1 MNARHGVIAGGLLSF
16 SVRSVGGVVGR
27 KRDVWKEVAGC
38 CACELRG
45 VLKLLRRRMLFHLF
59 SFTVSLLFSSL
70 LSLYLFI
77 ISNI

>member
-38 CACELRG
+38 CACELRSFE
-45 VLKLLRRRMLFHLF
+45 VVASPHVVSSLLFYCF
-59 SFTVSLLFSSL
+59 SSLLFSSL
-70 LSLYLFI
+70 SLFI
-77 ISNI
+77 YYF